1 MVFLHDEMRYTELQV
16 TSNFSFLRGGS
27 HPEELVRRASELG
40 YSEIAITDHNTLAGI
55 VRAFSAAK
63 DKPIRIIPACRLNLL
78 DGPSLL
84 AYPTDKEAYARLSGL
99 LTLGNRRAPKGECHL
114 YRKDVY
120 THAEGITFILV
131 PPSSLTPSFE
141 IEPAFIKALQDYKN
155 NLGPDFYLGAIR
167 SYQAN
172 DAKKIYCL
180 AELADLYHVP
190 LVAMNDV
197 HYHAPERRQ
206 LQDVLTCIREKCTI
220 HDAGYRLYQNAE
232 RYLKSSD
239 EMMRV
244 FTHYPDAI
252 ANTQKIAQACKFSL
266 SQLEYTYP
274 KGLTS
279 EGRTH
284 QEELEYHAWKGAH
297 NMFGE
302 VLPQKI
308 IDNLKFELAYFKRKN
323 LAYYFLTVFDKVCE
337 ARRRDI
343 LCQGRGSAANST
355 VCYCLGI
362 TSVNPTKHRLL
373 FSRFMSD
380 ARDEPPDIDV
390 DFEHNRREEIIQY
403 TYEKYGRDHA
413 AIVATVTQVHYKGAV
428 RDVAKVMGY
437 SQDVIDNLA
446 ASGWEFTQEWF
457 EGDTP
462 TSLGFRSKD
471 PRLLKVLELTDEYI
485 GFPRQLGQHTG
496 GFVLTEGK
504 ISALCPVLN
513 ARMENRTNIEW
524 NKDDIEDLGIL
535 KVDILALGMLSC
547 IRICFDLLRQHYGL
561 NYTLATVPE
570 DDPAVYN
577 MICFADTIGVFQI
590 ESRAQMSMSP
600 RMKPRCFYDL
610 VMQIA
615 MVRPGPIQGGA
626 VNPLLR
632 RRNGEE
638 PVVYPSKELEEILSR
653 TMGVVLFQEQ
663 AMEVAI
669 VAAGFTP
676 AEADQLRR
684 SMASF
689 KADGRVG
696 EFEKKL
702 VGGMVAKGYAEEYA
716 RSIFKQLKGFSG
728 YGFPES
734 HSASFALLAYVSAW
748 VKYHYPDVFAAAL
761 LNSQPMGFYQPA
773 QIISDAKKHGVHV
786 NEVDINHSFWDNTLE
801 TKEGKYLSLRL
812 GFRQI
817 KGVREEDMQLL
828 VAFRASRVKAKAPKP
843 KTPAATIAMLL
854 EAGISHASL
863 EKLADADA
871 FRSIGLDRRR
881 ALWEVAA
888 LSDHL
893 SGLFANV
900 AADTSYEKNI
910 VLPEMTLAQHVLEDY
925 RTLGLSLKQHPLS
938 FVRPKLD
945 TLNITQN
952 KDLVNCYD
960 GQHVNVAGLVLVRQ
974 RPGTASGI
982 CFITIEDET
991 STSNL
996 VVFETLFS
1004 KFRKEIVHSRLLM
1017 VEGKVQKEGEVIHVI
1032 AKKCFDLTGLLG
1044 SLGDPET
1051 KASENLT
1058 DTWELSGH
1066 SEEQELELMD
1076 PKSVFFGGRNFR

>member
-1 MVFLHDEMRYTELQV
+1 MEYTELQV

-27 HPEELVRRASELG
+27 HPDEIVKRALELG

-55 VRAFSAAK
+55 VRAHGAAK
-63 DKPIRIIPACRLNLL
+63 GKAIRVIPACRLNLL
-78 DGPSLL
+78 DGPSVL
-84 AYPTDKEAYARLSGL
+84 AYPTTKEAYARLSGL
-99 LTLGNRRAPKGECHL
+99 LTIGNRRAEKGQCNL
-114 YRKDVY
+114 YKADVY
-120 THAEGITFILV
+120 RHAEGIKFILV
-131 PPSSLTPSFE
+131 PPSSLTASFD
-141 IEPAFIKALQDYKN
+141 IEPSFIKAVEEYKKH
-155 NLGPDFYLGAIR
+155 LGADFYLGTVR
-167 SYQAN
+167 SYEAN
-172 DAKKIYCL
+172 DAKKNYCL
-180 AELADLYHVP
+180 AELADLYNLP

-206 LQDVLTCIREKCTI
+206 LQDVITCIREKCSI
-220 HDAGYRLYQNAE
+220 HDAGYRLHQNAE
-232 RYLKSSD
+232 RYLKSQD
-239 EMMRV
+239 EMLRL
-244 FTHYPDAI
+244 FANYSDAI
-252 ANTQKIAQACKFSL
+252 KNTQKIAKACTFCL
-266 SQLEYTYP
+266 SELEYTYP

-284 QEELEYHAWKGAH
+284 QEELTFHTWVGARK
-297 NMFGE
+297 MFGE
-302 VLPQKI
+302 TIPEKI
-308 IDNLKFELAYFKRKN
+308 KENIEFELAFIERKN
-323 LAYYFLTVFDKVCE
+323 LSYYFLTVYDYVCE

-403 TYEKYGRDHA
+403 IYEKYGREHA

-437 SQDVIDNLA
+437 SQDAIDKLA
-446 ASGWEFTQEWF
+446 SSGWEFTQEWF
-457 EGDTP
+457 EAGLP
-462 TSLGFRSKD
+462 SSSGFSPKD

-496 GFVLTEGK
+496 GFVLTENK
-504 ISALCPVLN
+504 ISDLCPVLN

-524 NKDDIEDLGIL
+524 NKDDIEDLNIL
-535 KVDILALGMLSC
+535 KVDVLALGMLSC
-547 IRICFDLLRQHYGL
+547 IRICFDLIKQHYNL
-561 NYTLATVPE
+561 DYTLATVPE

-632 RRNGEE
+632 RRDGLE
-638 PVVYPSKELEEILSR
+638 PVVYESEEIEEILKR
-653 TMGVVLFQEQ
+653 TKGVVLFQEQ

-689 KADGRVG
+689 KANGRVG
-696 EFEKKL
+696 EFEEKMVK
-702 VGGMVAKGYAEEYA
+702 GMVAKGYSEPYA
-716 RSIFKQLKGFSG
+716 RSIFNQLKGFSG

-748 VKYHYPDVFAAAL
+748 IKYHFPDVFAAGL
-761 LNSQPMGFYQPA
+761 LNSQPMGFYHPA
-773 QIISDAKKHGVHV
+773 QIIYDAKKHGVTV
-786 NEVDINHSFWDNTLE
+786 KGVDINHSSWDNTLE
-801 TKEGKYLSLRL
+801 GHEGKYGALRL

-817 KGVREEDMQLL
+817 KGVREEDMQILI
-828 VAFRASRVKAKAPKP
+828 AFRALRARTTTPKP
-843 KTPAATIAMLL
+843 KSTPASIIALLL
-854 EAGISHASL
+854 EAGVSHASL

-871 FRSIGLDRRR
+871 FRSIGLDRRK
-881 ALWEVAA
+881 AVWEVAA

-893 SGLFANV
+893 TGLFAGV
-900 AADTSYEKNI
+900 AADNSYEKDI
-910 VLPEMTLAQHVLEDY
+910 TLPEMTLAQHVLEDY
-925 RTLGLSLKQHPLS
+925 RTLGLSLKEHPLS
-938 FVRPKLD
+938 FVRHKLD
-945 TLNITQN
+945 ALNITRNQ
-952 KDLVNCYD
+952 DLVTCYD
-960 GQHVNVAGLVLVRQ
+960 GQLVNVAGLVLVRQ

-991 STSNL
+991 GTSNL
-996 VVFETLFS
+996 VVFDTLFT

-1017 VEGKVQKEGEVIHVI
+1017 VEGRVQKEGPVIHVV
-1032 AKKCFDLTGLLG
+1032 ARKCYDLTGLLG
-1044 SLGDPET
+1044 SLGDSEAR
-1051 KASENLT
+1051 ASEDLT
-1058 DTWELSGH
+1058 DDWERSRYPGA
-1066 SEEQELELMD
+1066 EQEEPAE
-1076 PKSVFFGGRNFR
+1076 PKSVFYGGRNFK

>member
-1 MVFLHDEMRYTELQV
+1 MKYVELQV
-16 TSNFSFLRGGS
+16 TSNFTFLRGGS
-27 HPEELVRRASELG
+27 HPEELVKRALELG
-40 YSEIAITDHNTLAGI
+40 HSEIAITDHNTLAGI
-55 VRAFSAAK
+55 VRAHSATK
-63 DKPIRIIPACRLNLL
+63 GKPIRIIPACRLDLL
-78 DGPSLL
+78 NGPSLL
-84 AYPTDKEAYARLSGL
+84 AFPTNKEAYARLSGL
-99 LTLGNRRAPKGECHL
+99 LSLGNRRAEKGKCHL
-114 YRKDVY
+114 YKADLY
-120 THAEGITFILV
+120 GHAEGIKFILV
-131 PPSSLTPSFE
+131 PPSSLTTSFD
-141 IEPAFIKALQDYKN
+141 IEPEFIKAAEEYKK
-155 NLGPDFYLGAIR
+155 NLGVNFYLGAVR

-180 AELADLYHVP
+180 AELADLYNIP

-206 LQDVLTCIREKCTI
+206 LQDVITCIREKCTI
-220 HDAGYRLYQNAE
+220 QDAGYRLHQNAE
-232 RYLKSSD
+232 RYLKSSE
-239 EMMRV
+239 EMLRL
-244 FTHYPDAI
+244 FANYPDAI
-252 ANTQKIAQACKFSL
+252 ENTQRIAKACTFCL
-266 SQLEYTYP
+266 SELQYTYP
-274 KGLTS
+274 KGLTTD
-279 EGRTH
+279 GRTH
-284 QEELEYHAWKGAH
+284 QEELAYHTWKGAH
-297 NMFGE
+297 KMFGE
-302 VLPQKI
+302 DLPEKI
-308 IDNLKFELAYFKRKN
+308 RKNVEFELAFIERKN
-323 LAYYFLTVFDKVCE
+323 LAYYFLTVHDYVCE

-403 TYEKYGRDHA
+403 IYEKYGRDHA

-437 SQDVIDNLA
+437 SQDVVDNLA
-446 ASGWEFTQEWF
+446 SSGWEFTEEWF
-457 EGDTP
+457 ESGQT
-462 TSLGFRSKD
+462 TSLGFSSKD
-471 PRLLKVLELTDEYI
+471 PRLLKVLELTDQYI

-496 GFVLTEGK
+496 GFVLTENK
-504 ISALCPVLN
+504 VSDLCPVLN

-535 KVDILALGMLSC
+535 KVDVLALGMLSC
-547 IRICFDLLRQHYGL
+547 IRICFDLLKQHYNL
-561 NYTLATVPE
+561 DYSLATVPQ
-570 DDPAVYN
+570 DDPAVYD
-577 MICFADTIGVFQI
+577 MICRADTIGVFQI

-600 RMKPRCFYDL
+600 RMKARCFYDL

-626 VNPLLR
+626 VNPLIR

-638 PVVYPSKELEEILSR
+638 PIVYPSKELEEVLSR

-669 VAAGFTP
+669 VGAGFTP

-696 EFEKKL
+696 EFEEKL
-702 VGGMVAKGYAEEYA
+702 VKGMVTKGYTEEYA
-716 RSIFKQLKGFSG
+716 RGIFKQLKGFSG

-748 VKYHYPDVFAAAL
+748 IKCHYPDVFATGL

-773 QIISDAKKHGVHV
+773 QIISDASKHGVYV
-786 NEVDINHSFWDNTLE
+786 KAVDINYSSWDNTLE
-801 TKEGKYLSLRL
+801 AKEGNYRVLRL

-817 KGVREEDMQLL
+817 KGVREEDIQLL
-828 VAFRASRVKAKAPKP
+828 VAFRASRIKAKTPKP
-843 KTPAATIAMLL
+843 KTPGATIALLL
-854 EAGISHASL
+854 EAGISLTTL

-871 FRSIGLDRRR
+871 FRSIGLDRRK

-888 LSDHL
+888 LSDHV
-893 SGLFANV
+893 SGLFAGV
-900 AADTSYEKNI
+900 TADNSFEKGI
-910 VLPEMTLAQHVLEDY
+910 TLPEMTLAQHVIEDY
-925 RTLGLSLKQHPLS
+925 RAIGLSLKEHPLS
-938 FVRPKLD
+938 FVRHRLD
-945 TLNITQN
+945 ALNITRNQ
-952 KDLVNCYD
+952 DLKNCYD

-982 CFITIEDET
+982 CFITIEDEN
-991 STSNL
+991 STANL
-996 VVFETLFS
+996 VVFAPLFS

-1017 VEGKVQKEGEVIHVI
+1017 VQGKVQKEGEVIHVI
-1032 AKKCFDLTGLLG
+1032 ASKCFDLTGLLG
-1044 SLGDPET
+1044 SLGNTEAR
-1051 KASENLT
+1051 ASEDLT
-1058 DTWELSGH
+1058 DDWETNRYPGG
-1066 SEEQELELMD
+1066 EEMATIE
-1076 PKSVFFGGRNFR
+1076 PKQVFYGGRNFH